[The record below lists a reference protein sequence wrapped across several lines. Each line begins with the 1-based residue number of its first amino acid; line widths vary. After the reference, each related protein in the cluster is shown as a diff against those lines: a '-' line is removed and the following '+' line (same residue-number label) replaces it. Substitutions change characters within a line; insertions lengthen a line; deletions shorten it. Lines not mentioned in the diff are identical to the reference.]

1 MNSARSPR
9 SRMSYLRSKVDL
21 NLFSIF
27 AIIYST
33 AILLEMVERWAYPIP
48 TLILLALSI
57 FLLLRTNRYRFLIF
71 LTVSTIYFL
80 FFRFPDVANHVNLII
95 YTNIALILGLIYS
108 IARYGG
114 EQEDDRFYEVIQPIL
129 RLTIIS
135 TFLVSGFHKVNYDFV
150 NPNVSCIRTVGRD
163 IWQTMLSSFLD
174 LGIPTLVVVGLIGA
188 VAVGVLRRVPASFAL
203 PAVDWP
209 AVAAPLI
216 ATLIISA
223 ALLALV
229 GTSAIAS
236 SQEAVIFLVSMVV
249 LCWQIVEALLL
260 LFPRFQ
266 WAGLVLSLAVHVQ
279 LAMIAIVD
287 FQSIALALLMSFV
300 PLDVWRAWMRLAHIR
315 VCGAYLHRAHVYFL
329 LNMFAGVLML
339 IHNHVQPI
347 IPRPYIVGGILFNVG
362 VLIMLWPIIS
372 DLFSKD
378 RSWRWEGVPVLRA
391 ATLRP
396 LYLVPLALVLFGFT
410 SYFGLRTAGN
420 FSMFSNLRT
429 EGATSNH
436 ILLGSNPLKFANYQ
450 EDVVRIIDIDDNA
463 AKIGHKYQ
471 SLKGNSLPV
480 VEFRKLL
487 LQWREAGRNVPI
499 TLEYQDK
506 ITKSENI
513 AAEPRWR
520 VDGYDW
526 EMRLLD
532 FRVIQPSQPNE
543 CRW

>member
-1 MNSARSPR
+1 MI
-9 SRMSYLRSKVDL
+9 SYLRSKVDL
-21 NLFSIF
+21 NPFSIF
-27 AIIYST
+27 AVIYTT
-33 AILLEMVERWAYPIP
+33 AILLEMVESWAYPIP
-48 TLILLALSI
+48 TLILLSLSI
-57 FLLLRTNRYRFLIF
+57 FLLLRTNRHRFLIF

-95 YTNIALILGLIYS
+95 CTNIALILGLIYS
-108 IARYGG
+108 ITRYGG

-135 TFLVSGFHKVNYDFV
+135 TFLVAGFHKLNYDFV
-150 NPNVSCIRTVGRD
+150 NPNVSCIRTLGRK

-188 VAVGVLRRVPASFAL
+188 AAVGVLRRVPASFAL
-203 PAVDWP
+203 PAIDWP
-209 AVAAPLI
+209 ALAAPLI

-236 SQEAVIFLVSMVV
+236 SQGAVIFLVIIVV
-249 LCWQIVEALLL
+249 LCWQVVEGLLL

-266 WAGLVLSLAVHVQ
+266 WVGLVLSLAVHVQ
-279 LAMIAIVD
+279 LAMIGIVD
-287 FQSIALALLMSFV
+287 FQSIALALLMTFI
-300 PLDVWRAWMRLAHIR
+300 PLDVWRAWMRSAHIR
-315 VCGAYLHRAHVYFL
+315 VGGAYLHRAHVYFL
-329 LNMFAGVLML
+329 LNLFAGLLML
-339 IHNHVQPI
+339 IQNHVQPI
-347 IPRPYIVGGILFNVG
+347 IPRPYVVGGILFNVA

-378 RSWRWEGVPVLRA
+378 RGWRWEGVPVLRA

-396 LYLVPLALVLFGFT
+396 LYLAPLALALFGFT

-420 FSMFSNLRT
+420 FSMFSNLGT

-436 ILLGSNPLKFANYQ
+436 ILLGSNPLKFAHYQ

-463 AKIGHKYQ
+463 AKIGYQYQ

-487 LQWREAGRNVPI
+487 LQWREAGRIVPI

-506 ITKSENI
+506 ITKSKNI
-513 AAEPRWR
+513 AAETRWR

-532 FRVIQPSQPNE
+532 FRVIQPSRPNE